1 MTRPVLVFAAA
12 TLVPVALLACGALM
26 GGGWLIAACLYL
38 TLFTASLDEL
48 IQFASED
55 APDGAEFPAADGL
68 SAALALSHF
77 MLWPL
82 AVSAIS
88 GANGAA
94 NWEQFLALI
103 CFGLFFGQVSNSN
116 AHELIH
122 KTNYTMHSL
131 GKWVY
136 ISLLFGHH
144 TSAHVYIHHRHV
156 GTRDDPQTARF
167 GESFYRYAVRA
178 WRGSFKQGLIAE
190 NRMQRMRYQRLK
202 FSHHPYTHYLLG
214 ALVMLGFSLVIG
226 GWAGLAALLAL
237 AGYAQTQ
244 LLLSDYVQHYGLKRQ
259 IMDNGK
265 VEPIGIEHSWNAP
278 HFFSSALM
286 LNAPRH
292 SDHHAH
298 PSKNYASL
306 ALPGA
311 DEAPM
316 LPRSL
321 PVMAVV
327 ALFPPFWRKVM
338 DPLAMQWQPE
348 TRDTLSIAAQ

>member
-12 TLVPVALLACGALM
+12 TLVPVVLLACAGLW

-38 TLFTASLDEL
+38 TAFTASLDEL
-48 IQFASED
+48 IQFAGQD
-55 APDGAEFPAADGL
+55 APKGMEFPAADKLSVALGGL
-68 SAALALSHF
+68 HF
-77 MLWPL
+77 ILWPL

-88 GANGAA
+88 GVTGFA
-94 NWEQFLALI
+94 NWEQLLALV

-144 TSAHVYIHHRHV
+144 TSAHVQIHHRFV
-156 GTRDDPQTARF
+156 GTKEDPQTARL

-190 NRMQRMRYQRLK
+190 NKMQRMRYQRLK
-202 FSHHPYTHYLLG
+202 ISHHPYTQYILG
-214 ALVMLGFSLVIG
+214 AVIMIGFAAVLG
-226 GWAGLAALLAL
+226 GWAGVAALLAL
-237 AGYAQTQ
+237 ASYAQVQ
-244 LLLSDYVQHYGLKRQ
+244 LLLSDYVQHYGLKRE
-259 IMDNGK
+259 ILPNGK
-265 VEPIGIEHSWNAP
+265 PEPISVEHSWNAP

-298 PSKNYASL
+298 PSKNYAEL
-306 ALPGA
+306 DMPTA
-311 DEAPM
+311 DQAPM

-327 ALFPPFWRKVM
+327 ALLPPLWRKVM
-338 DPLAMQWQPE
+338 DPLAYEWQPQN
-348 TRDTLSIAAQ
+348 RSSFQLAAE

>member
-12 TLVPVALLACGALM
+12 TLVPVALLACGALS

-48 IQFASED
+48 IQFASQD
-55 APDGAEFPAADGL
+55 ALEGTEFPAAGIL
-68 SAALALSHF
+68 SAALGILHF
-77 MLWPL
+77 ILWPL
-82 AVSAIS
+82 AVMAIS
-88 GANGAA
+88 GMSGFA

-122 KTNYTMHSL
+122 KTNYAMHSI

-144 TSAHVYIHHRHV
+144 TSAHVHVHHRYV
-156 GTRDDPQTARF
+156 GTKEDPQTARL

-178 WRGSFKQGLIAE
+178 WRGSFKQGLSAE
-190 NRMQRMRYQRLK
+190 NRMQRMRYQRLI
-202 FSHHPYTHYLLG
+202 FRRHPYTQYILG
-214 ALVMLGFSLVIG
+214 AIVMIGFSAVIG
-226 GWAGLAALLAL
+226 GWAGVAALIAVSS
-237 AGYAQTQ
+237 YAQVQ
-244 LLLSDYVQHYGLKRQ
+244 LLLSDYVQHYGLKR
-259 IMDNGK
+259 IILANGK
-265 VEPIGIEHSWNAP
+265 PEPIGIEHSWNAP

-298 PSKNYASL
+298 PSKNYAELEMPSSN
-306 ALPGA
+306 
-311 DEAPM
+311 EAPT

-327 ALFPPFWRKVM
+327 ALFPPLWRKVM
-338 DPLAMQWQPE
+338 DERALEWQHD
-348 TRDTLSIAAQ
+348 TRAAFKMAAQ